1 MSSVRRREA
10 TGGNL
15 IADGMHW
22 LIETNIGTSAT
33 GPVLAMINGGF
44 IRGDRQYSP
53 GSDLTVR
60 HILKELPFPRTMEV
74 LEIRGAAMRE
84 AMRQQLQ
91 GSSKGPTGAFPHLSS
106 NSKLEYVTSDDDDVS
121 IITFK
126 VNGFE
131 VDDDQIYII
140 GVTSFVAD
148 GNEGCKSW
156 LESVRVQNE
165 AWNEVFI
172 SKVLLQYLSC
182 HRNISPSIEGRV
194 KRRQIPYRG
203 KE

>member
-1 MSSVRRREA
+1 M
-10 TGGNL
+10 
-15 IADGMHW
+15 ADAMHW
-22 LIETNIGTSAT
+22 LIQTYIDKDCNKKPTF
-33 GPVLAMINGGF
+33 AMINGGF

-53 GSDLTVR
+53 GSDFTVR

-74 LEIRGAAMRE
+74 LEIQGVHLRD

-106 NSKLEYVTSDDDDVS
+106 NSRLEYLIEDVNDNAVTILS
-121 IITFK
+121 FK
-126 VNGFE
+126 VNGIE
-131 VDDDQIYII
+131 VDDEQLYII

-156 LESVRVQNE
+156 TRSNRLRNA
-165 AWNEVFI
+165 AWDDSFI

-182 HRNISPSIEGRV
+182 HRTITPLLEGRV
-194 KRRQIPYRG
+194 KRR
-203 KE
+203 